1 MSKTVSSFTKIEDN
15 PFLTSKTVRK
25 SNTKPTKV
33 LFLYPNE
40 RGMSTVP
47 PSIATLSQIVKAE
60 GHITAL
66 FDTTFYKFDDE
77 LTMEDCDQ
85 ITAKA
90 LTNRPANVFQTKKS
104 MAAMAGVLDRDDDDL
119 HFKKTTRSAVNDFRI
134 AAEDFKPDIIAVSC
148 TETTFLRGMKIISET
163 RDLGIKNIFGGVFPT
178 FAPELV
184 MNYEDVDMLCVGE
197 GENTLIDLCNC
208 LSNKEDYSSVTN
220 LWMKKK
226 DGSIVKNSM
235 SRPVDIDKLP
245 PITDV
250 GLFGEERFYRPM
262 AGKIRRLL
270 PVETHRGCPYT
281 CAFCN
286 SPGQNRLYGDGDFLK
301 GMSFF
306 RKKSMDLVAT
316 EIENHIKNHN
326 VEYIY
331 FWADTFLAWSDE
343 EFQEFVK
350 MYSKIKLPFWCQTRI
365 ETIDEEKFRML
376 KDVGLD
382 RVTFGLEHGNEDFRR
397 DVVKREYSNEDA
409 VKKIKIVEKLGITFS
424 VNNIIGFPDET
435 RELAFDTINLNRQF
449 NSDNTS
455 CSILVPFHGTEIH
468 DLCVKKGYLD
478 PNVICAVSTSGESL
492 IDMPKWDKK
501 DMIRLRD
508 VFAMYIKFPESRWPE
523 VREAETNMEVRGWL
537 REEFVK
543 TYWSDSKAKIEDD
556 IAEAAK
562 GLF

>member
-1 MSKTVSSFTKIEDN
+1 
-15 PFLTSKTVRK
+15 
-25 SNTKPTKV
+25 
-33 LFLYPNE
+33 
-40 RGMSTVP
+40 MSTVP

-60 GHITAL
+60 GHLTSL

-85 ITAKA
+85 ITMKA

-104 MAAMAGVLDRDDDDL
+104 MAAMAAVLDRDDDDL

-148 TETTFLRGMKIISET
+148 TETTFLRGMKIIGET

-197 GENTLIDLCNC
+197 GENAMIDLCNC

-226 DGSIVKNSM
+226 DGTIIKNSM

-245 PITDV
+245 SITDV

-262 AGKIRRLL
+262 GGKIRRLL

-316 EIENHIKNHN
+316 EIESHIKNHN

-343 EFQEFVK
+343 EFQEFIK

-409 VKKIKIVEKLGITFS
+409 VKKIKIVEKLDITFS

-435 RELAFDTINLNRQF
+435 RKLAFDTIELNRQF

-468 DLCVKKGYLD
+468 DVCVKKGYLD

-508 VFAMYIKFPESRWPE
+508 VFAMYIKFPKSRWSE
-523 VREAETNMEVRGWL
+523 VHEAETNMELRGWL

>member
-1 MSKTVSSFTKIEDN
+1 M
-15 PFLTSKTVRK
+15 R
-25 SNTKPTKV
+25 V
-33 LFLYPNE
+33 LFVYPNHK
-40 RGMSTVP
+40 GINMLPTGV
-47 PSIATLSQIVKAE
+47 ALLSACLKRENHIVE
-60 GHITAL
+60 L
-66 FDTTFYKFDDE
+66 FDTTYYDSVEIEGNKDSSDSDKSKSDRLMAKPYSNPKE
-77 LTMEDCDQ
+77 
-85 ITAKA
+85 ITLKYS
-90 LTNRPANVFQTKKS
+90 NVF
-104 MAAMAGVLDRDDDDL
+104 
-119 HFKKTTRSAVNDFRI
+119 
-134 AAEDFKPDIIAVSC
+134 EDFKNTVDTYSPDLLALSTTEDMFHLGLSLLKSLKGKRPLTIA
-148 TETTFLRGMKIISET
+148 
-163 RDLGIKNIFGGVFPT
+163 GGVFPT

-184 MNYEDVDMLCVGE
+184 MQYPNVDMLCVGE
-197 GENTLIDLCNC
+197 GENTIIDLANTI
-208 LSNKEDYSSVTN
+208 SNKDDYSNITN
-220 LWMKKK
+220 LWIKQNN
-226 DGSIVKNSM
+226 GTIIKNSV
-235 SRPVDIDKLP
+235 SRPVDINEVP
-245 PITDV
+245 AITDIE
-250 GLFGEERFYRPM
+250 LFDEQRFYRPM
-262 AGKIRRLL
+262 GGKIRRLL

-281 CAFCN
+281 CSFCN

-306 RKKSMDLVAT
+306 RKKSMDLVKE
-316 EIENHIKNHN
+316 EIQNHIKKHN

-331 FWADTFLAWSDE
+331 FWADTFLAWSDQ

-435 RELAFDTINLNRQF
+435 RKLAFDTIELNRQF

-508 VFAMYIKFPESRWPE
+508 VFAMYIKFPKSRWTE
-523 VREAETNMEVRGWL
+523 VREAETNMELRGWL